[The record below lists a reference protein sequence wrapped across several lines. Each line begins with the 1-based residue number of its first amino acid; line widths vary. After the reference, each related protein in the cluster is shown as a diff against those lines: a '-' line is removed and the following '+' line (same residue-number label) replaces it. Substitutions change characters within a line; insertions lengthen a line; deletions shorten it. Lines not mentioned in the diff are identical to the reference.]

1 MKGEVVGINTAL
13 KTVGG
18 GYEGVGF
25 AVPASRARRVASDL
39 AEFGRVRRSYLGVSV
54 RRADPTVLD
63 RLDAPGATVIAGV
76 APDSPAAAADIRPG
90 DILLKVEGHPVVGP
104 GPLQAMVEVAPVGKP
119 LTLTIERDG
128 KVRDVK
134 VVPRSQPDR
143 FGLPEP
149 SAGQAPNR
157 DAAR

>member
-1 MKGEVVGINTAL
+1 M
-13 KTVGG
+13 
-18 GYEGVGF
+18 
-25 AVPASRARRVASDL
+25 
-39 AEFGRVRRSYLGVSV
+39 
-54 RRADPTVLD
+54 
-63 RLDAPGATVIAGV
+63 
-76 APDSPAAAADIRPG
+76 
-90 DILLKVEGHPVVGP
+90 LKVDGHPVLGP

-143 FGLPEP
+143 FGLPDP
-149 SAGQAPNR
+149 ASGQAPSR